1 MMTNTSTNM
10 TPHEKNLMK
19 QYAVP
24 TPPKHATHAYL
35 LVAKE
40 DNFGKIGRATVTL
53 KDFSSLLGTKGKVQ
67 YGRYTRD
74 GWMKE
79 GKTFQWDGK
88 KAI

>member
-1 MMTNTSTNM
+1 MNNTLTNM

-19 QYAVP
+19 QFEVP
-24 TPPKHATHAYL
+24 LPPRHATHAYI
-35 LVAKE
+35 LVARE
-40 DNFGKIGRATVTL
+40 DNFGKVGRATVTL

-79 GKTFQWDGK
+79 GKAFQWDGE

>member
-53 KDFSSLLGTKGKVQ
+53 KRRLDERGQDVSV
-67 YGRYTRD
+67 
-74 GWMKE
+74 GW
-79 GKTFQWDGK
+79 
-88 KAI
+88 